1 MRKKY
6 IIGSMVLVATAA
18 AVVTISAN
26 GISGNTASDITGSS
40 EIAYETTIEES
51 EAKLAIS
58 EKNTVGAGKSSE
70 ESEEDALKE
79 YFEDKAI
86 IDTNMVKKYVK
97 VYESDVD
104 DKEDEVVIG
113 KINADTV
120 VTVSQVGEKWTRV
133 RSGSV
138 KGWVRTQNL
147 IFGDEAAKK
156 VGKDAEFKVVI
167 QENKTKAYKEA
178 DINSEV
184 VTTLKEET
192 SHKVKE
198 KNENWIKVSTDDGN
212 AYLRLNNVTLKW
224 TSEKAEAE
232 KESREA
238 EEKASKE
245 AEAKKAKEEESKKAA
260 ESKAAEESW
269 LAESKAQKEAAEEA
283 SRQAAEA
290 AAAQAAA
297 EEASRQAA
305 AQAAAEEASRQAA
318 AQAAAE
324 EASRQAAA
332 EEAARQAAAQAAAEE
347 ASRQAAAQAAAEE
360 AARQAAA
367 QAAAEEAARQ
377 AAAQQAAQQQQHL
390 GKFRITHYCSCPI
403 CCGQWSTGS
412 STVIGAS
419 GMVLTPG
426 QSIAV
431 NPAQIPYG
439 SKVMING
446 QIYIAADTGVGSNC
460 IDIYTGTNH
469 AVASAGGMYYADVYL
484 VK

>member
-283 SRQAAEA
+283 SRQAAGA
-290 AAAQAAA
+290 
-297 EEASRQAA
+297 AA

-367 QAAAEEAARQ
+367 QAAA
-377 AAAQQAAQQQQHL
+377 QQAAQQPQHL

>member
-1 MRKKY
+1 MIKNTVFYGGIYIMRKKY

-26 GISGNTASDITGSS
+26 GILGNTASDITGSS

-51 EAKLAIS
+51 EAKIAIS
-58 EKNTVGAGKSSE
+58 EKNTVGAGKSS

-113 KINADTV
+113 KITADTV

-156 VGKDAEFKVVI
+156 VGEDAEFKVVI

-192 SHKVKE
+192 SHDVKE

-212 AYLRLNNVTLKW
+212 AYLRLNHVTLKW

-245 AEAKKAKEEESKKAA
+245 AESKKAKEEESKKAA

-269 LAESKAQKEAAEEA
+269 LAESEAQKAAAEEA

-305 AQAAAEEASRQAA
+305 AQAAAEEAA
-318 AQAAAE
+318 
-324 EASRQAAA
+324 RQAAA
-332 EEAARQAAAQAAAEE
+332 EEAA
-347 ASRQAAAQAAAEE
+347 RQAAAQAAAEE

-377 AAAQQAAQQQQHL
+377 AAAQAAAEQAAQQAAQQQYL

-403 CCGQWSTGS
+403 CCGQWSTGAA
-412 STVIGAS
+412 TVVGAS
-419 GMVLTPG
+419 GMALTPG

>member
-324 EASRQAAA
+324 EA
-332 EEAARQAAAQAAAEE
+332 ARQAAA
-347 ASRQAAAQAAAEE
+347 
-360 AARQAAA
+360 
-367 QAAAEEAARQ
+367 Q

>member
-147 IFGDEAAKK
+147 IFGDEAA
-156 VGKDAEFKVVI
+156 
-167 QENKTKAYKEA
+167 
-178 DINSEV
+178 
-184 VTTLKEET
+184 
-192 SHKVKE
+192 
-198 KNENWIKVSTDDGN
+198 
-212 AYLRLNNVTLKW
+212 
-224 TSEKAEAE
+224 
-232 KESREA
+232 
-238 EEKASKE
+238 
-245 AEAKKAKEEESKKAA
+245 
-260 ESKAAEESW
+260 
-269 LAESKAQKEAAEEA
+269 
-283 SRQAAEA
+283 
-290 AAAQAAA
+290 
-297 EEASRQAA
+297 
-305 AQAAAEEASRQAA
+305 
-318 AQAAAE
+318 
-324 EASRQAAA
+324 
-332 EEAARQAAAQAAAEE
+332 
-347 ASRQAAAQAAAEE
+347 
-360 AARQAAA
+360 
-367 QAAAEEAARQ
+367 
-377 AAAQQAAQQQQHL
+377 
-390 GKFRITHYCSCPI
+390 
-403 CCGQWSTGS
+403 
-412 STVIGAS
+412 
-419 GMVLTPG
+419 
-426 QSIAV
+426 
-431 NPAQIPYG
+431 
-439 SKVMING
+439 
-446 QIYIAADTGVGSNC
+446 
-460 IDIYTGTNH
+460 
-469 AVASAGGMYYADVYL
+469 
-484 VK
+484 

>member
-318 AQAAAE
+318 EAAAAQAAAE

-347 ASRQAAAQAAAEE
+347 ASRQAAA
-360 AARQAAA
+360 
-367 QAAAEEAARQ
+367 Q

>member
-305 AQAAAEEASRQAA
+305 AQAAAEEASRQAEAA

-324 EASRQAAA
+324 EAS
-332 EEAARQAAAQAAAEE
+332 RQAAAQAAAEE

-390 GKFRITHYCSCPI
+390 GKFRITHYCSCSI

>member
-318 AQAAAE
+318 EAAAAQAAAE

-347 ASRQAAAQAAAEE
+347 A
-360 AARQAAA
+360 ARQAAA
-367 QAAAEEAARQ
+367 Q

>member
-297 EEASRQAA
+297 EEAA
-305 AQAAAEEASRQAA
+305 
-318 AQAAAE
+318 
-324 EASRQAAA
+324 
-332 EEAARQAAAQAAAEE
+332 
-347 ASRQAAAQAAAEE
+347 RQAAAQAAAEE

-367 QAAAEEAARQ
+367 Q

>member
-318 AQAAAE
+318 
-324 EASRQAAA
+324 EA
-332 EEAARQAAAQAAAEE
+332 
-347 ASRQAAAQAAAEE
+347 AAAQAAAEE

-367 QAAAEEAARQ
+367 Q

>member
-305 AQAAAEEASRQAA
+305 AQAAAEEASRQA
-318 AQAAAE
+318 E
-324 EASRQAAA
+324 
-332 EEAARQAAAQAAAEE
+332 AAAQAAAEE

-360 AARQAAA
+360 ASRQAAA

-390 GKFRITHYCSCPI
+390 GKFRITHYCSCSI

>member
-1 MRKKY
+1 MIKNTVFYGGIYIMRKKY

-26 GISGNTASDITGSS
+26 GILGNTASDITGSS

-51 EAKLAIS
+51 EAKIAIS
-58 EKNTVGAGKSSE
+58 EKNTVGAGKSS

-113 KINADTV
+113 KITADTV

-156 VGKDAEFKVVI
+156 VGEDAEFKVVI

-192 SHKVKE
+192 SHDVKE

-212 AYLRLNNVTLKW
+212 AYLRLNHVTLKW

-245 AEAKKAKEEESKKAA
+245 AESKKAKEEESKKAA

-269 LAESKAQKEAAEEA
+269 LAESEAQKAAAEEA

-297 EEASRQAA
+297 EQASRQAAAEAAAEEASRKAAALAAAEAASRQAA
-305 AQAAAEEASRQAA
+305 AQAAAEQ
-318 AQAAAE
+318 
-324 EASRQAAA
+324 
-332 EEAARQAAAQAAAEE
+332 
-347 ASRQAAAQAAAEE
+347 
-360 AARQAAA
+360 
-367 QAAAEEAARQ
+367 
-377 AAAQQAAQQQQHL
+377 AAQQAAQQQYL

-403 CCGQWSTGS
+403 CCGQWSTGAA
-412 STVIGAS
+412 TVVGAS
-419 GMVLTPG
+419 GMALTPG

>member
-318 AQAAAE
+318 EAAAAQAAAE

-332 EEAARQAAAQAAAEE
+332 EEAARQAAA
-347 ASRQAAAQAAAEE
+347 
-360 AARQAAA
+360 
-367 QAAAEEAARQ
+367 Q

-460 IDIYTGTNH
+460 IDIYTGANH

>member
-297 EEASRQAA
+297 RC
-305 AQAAAEEASRQAA
+305 R
-318 AQAAAE
+318 
-324 EASRQAAA
+324 
-332 EEAARQAAAQAAAEE
+332 
-347 ASRQAAAQAAAEE
+347 
-360 AARQAAA
+360 
-367 QAAAEEAARQ
+367 
-377 AAAQQAAQQQQHL
+377 
-390 GKFRITHYCSCPI
+390 
-403 CCGQWSTGS
+403 
-412 STVIGAS
+412 
-419 GMVLTPG
+419 
-426 QSIAV
+426 
-431 NPAQIPYG
+431 
-439 SKVMING
+439 
-446 QIYIAADTGVGSNC
+446 
-460 IDIYTGTNH
+460 
-469 AVASAGGMYYADVYL
+469 
-484 VK
+484 

>member
-318 AQAAAE
+318 A
-324 EASRQAAA
+324 

-367 QAAAEEAARQ
+367 Q

>member
-283 SRQAAEA
+283 SRQAA
-290 AAAQAAA
+290 
-297 EEASRQAA
+297 
-305 AQAAAEEASRQAA
+305 

-367 QAAAEEAARQ
+367 Q

>member
-1 MRKKY
+1 MIKNTVFYGGIYIMRKNY

-26 GISGNTASDITGSS
+26 GILGNTASDITGSS

-51 EAKLAIS
+51 EAKIAIS
-58 EKNTVGAGKSSE
+58 EKNTVGAGKSS

-113 KINADTV
+113 KITADTV

-156 VGKDAEFKVVI
+156 VGEDAEFKVVI

-192 SHKVKE
+192 SHDVKE

-212 AYLRLNNVTLKW
+212 AYLRLNHVTLKW

-245 AEAKKAKEEESKKAA
+245 AESKKAKEEESKKAA

-269 LAESKAQKEAAEEA
+269 LAESEAQKAAAEEA

-305 AQAAAEEASRQAA
+305 AQAAAEEA
-318 AQAAAE
+318 
-324 EASRQAAA
+324 
-332 EEAARQAAAQAAAEE
+332 ARQAAAEE

-377 AAAQQAAQQQQHL
+377 AAAQAAAEQAAQQAAQQQYL

-403 CCGQWSTGS
+403 CCGQWSTGAA
-412 STVIGAS
+412 TVVGAS
-419 GMVLTPG
+419 GMALTPG

>member
-305 AQAAAEEASRQAA
+305 AQAAAD
-318 AQAAAE
+318 
-324 EASRQAAA
+324 
-332 EEAARQAAAQAAAEE
+332 EAARQAAA
-347 ASRQAAAQAAAEE
+347 
-360 AARQAAA
+360 
-367 QAAAEEAARQ
+367 Q

>member
-318 AQAAAE
+318 
-324 EASRQAAA
+324 EA
-332 EEAARQAAAQAAAEE
+332 AAAQAAAEE

-367 QAAAEEAARQ
+367 Q

-412 STVIGAS
+412 STGIGAS

>member
-332 EEAARQAAAQAAAEE
+332 EEAARQAAAQAAA
-347 ASRQAAAQAAAEE
+347 
-360 AARQAAA
+360 
-367 QAAAEEAARQ
+367 
-377 AAAQQAAQQQQHL
+377 QQAAQQQQHL

>member
-224 TSEKAEAE
+224 TSEKAETE

-332 EEAARQAAAQAAAEE
+332 EEAARQAAAQAAA
-347 ASRQAAAQAAAEE
+347 
-360 AARQAAA
+360 
-367 QAAAEEAARQ
+367 
-377 AAAQQAAQQQQHL
+377 QQAAQQQQHL

>member
-26 GISGNTASDITGSS
+26 GILGNTASDITGSS

-51 EAKLAIS
+51 EAKIAIS
-58 EKNTVGAGKSSE
+58 EKNTVGAGKSS

-113 KINADTV
+113 KITADTV

-156 VGKDAEFKVVI
+156 VGEDAEFKVVI

-192 SHKVKE
+192 SHDVKE

-212 AYLRLNNVTLKW
+212 AYLRLNHVTLKW

-245 AEAKKAKEEESKKAA
+245 AESKKAKEEESKKAA

-269 LAESKAQKEAAEEA
+269 LAESEAQKAAAEEA
-283 SRQAAEA
+283 SRQAAEDA
-290 AAAQAAA
+290 AAHAAA

-305 AQAAAEEASRQAA
+305 AQAA
-318 AQAAAE
+318 
-324 EASRQAAA
+324 
-332 EEAARQAAAQAAAEE
+332 
-347 ASRQAAAQAAAEE
+347 RQAAAQAAAEE

-367 QAAAEEAARQ
+367 QAAAEQ
-377 AAAQQAAQQQQHL
+377 AAQQAAQQQYL

-403 CCGQWSTGS
+403 CCGQWSTGAA
-412 STVIGAS
+412 TVVGAS
-419 GMVLTPG
+419 GMALTPG

>member
-318 AQAAAE
+318 
-324 EASRQAAA
+324 EA
-332 EEAARQAAAQAAAEE
+332 AAAQAAAEE

-367 QAAAEEAARQ
+367 Q

>member
-26 GISGNTASDITGSS
+26 GILGNTASDITGSS

-51 EAKLAIS
+51 EAKIAIS
-58 EKNTVGAGKSSE
+58 EKNTVGAGKSS

-113 KINADTV
+113 KITADTV

-156 VGKDAEFKVVI
+156 VGEDAEFKVVI

-192 SHKVKE
+192 SHDVKE

-212 AYLRLNNVTLKW
+212 AYLRLNHVTLKW

-245 AEAKKAKEEESKKAA
+245 AESKKAKEEESKKAA

-269 LAESKAQKEAAEEA
+269 LAESEAQKAAAEEA

-297 EEASRQAA
+297 EEA
-305 AQAAAEEASRQAA
+305 
-318 AQAAAE
+318 
-324 EASRQAAA
+324 
-332 EEAARQAAAQAAAEE
+332 ARQAAAQAAAE
-347 ASRQAAAQAAAEE
+347 Q
-360 AARQAAA
+360 
-367 QAAAEEAARQ
+367 
-377 AAAQQAAQQQQHL
+377 AAQQAAQQQYL

-403 CCGQWSTGS
+403 CCGQWSTGAA
-412 STVIGAS
+412 TVVGAS
-419 GMVLTPG
+419 GMALTPG

>member
-26 GISGNTASDITGSS
+26 GISGNTTSDITGSS
-40 EIAYETTIEES
+40 KIAYETSIEES
-51 EAKLAIS
+51 EAKLAIA
-58 EKNTVGAGKSSE
+58 EKNAVAAGKSSE
-70 ESEEDALKE
+70 EAKLKE
-79 YFEDKAI
+79 YFEDKAV

-97 VYESDVD
+97 VYADDVD
-104 DKEDEVVIG
+104 NKEDEVAIG
-113 KINADTV
+113 KITADTV
-120 VTVSQVGEKWTRV
+120 VTVSQKGEKWTRV
-133 RSGSV
+133 RAGSI

-147 IFGDEAAKK
+147 IFGDEAAEK
-156 VGKDAEFKVVI
+156 VSSDAEFKVVV
-167 QENKTKAYKEA
+167 QEKTKAYK
-178 DINSEV
+178 DTDLTSEV
-184 VTTLKEET
+184 VTTLK
-192 SHKVKE
+192 KDVAYDVDE
-198 KNENWIKVSTDDGN
+198 KDENWVQVKTDDGN
-212 AYLRLNNVTLKW
+212 AYVRINNVTVTW

-232 KESREA
+232 KASKEA
-238 EEKASKE
+238 EEAEKASEEAAKASKE
-245 AEAKKAKEEESKKAA
+245 AEEAAKASKEAEEQ
-260 ESKAAEESW
+260 SKAAEASW
-269 LAESKAQKEAAEEA
+269 LAESSAAQAAAEEA
-283 SRQAAEA
+283 SRQ

-332 EEAARQAAAQAAAEE
+332 
-347 ASRQAAAQAAAEE
+347 
-360 AARQAAA
+360 

-377 AAAQQAAQQQQHL
+377 AAAQQQAAQQQAAQQQHL
-390 GKFRITHYCSCPI
+390 GKFRITHYCSCSI

>member
-70 ESEEDALKE
+70 ESKEDALKE

-332 EEAARQAAAQAAAEE
+332 EEAARQAAAQAAA
-347 ASRQAAAQAAAEE
+347 
-360 AARQAAA
+360 
-367 QAAAEEAARQ
+367 
-377 AAAQQAAQQQQHL
+377 QQAAQQQQHL

>member
-192 SHKVKE
+192 SYKVKE

-318 AQAAAE
+318 AH
-324 EASRQAAA
+324 AAA
-332 EEAARQAAAQAAAEE
+332 EEAARQAAAQA
-347 ASRQAAAQAAAEE
+347 
-360 AARQAAA
+360 
-367 QAAAEEAARQ
+367 
-377 AAAQQAAQQQQHL
+377 AAQQQQHL

>member
-318 AQAAAE
+318 EAAAAQAAAE

-332 EEAARQAAAQAAAEE
+332 EEAARQAAA
-347 ASRQAAAQAAAEE
+347 
-360 AARQAAA
+360 
-367 QAAAEEAARQ
+367 Q

>member
-70 ESEEDALKE
+70 ESKEDALKE

-318 AQAAAE
+318 EAAAAQAAAEEASRQAAAQAAAE

-347 ASRQAAAQAAAEE
+347 A
-360 AARQAAA
+360 ARQAAA
-367 QAAAEEAARQ
+367 Q

>member
-178 DINSEV
+178 YINSEV
-184 VTTLKEET
+184 VTTL
-192 SHKVKE
+192 KE

-305 AQAAAEEASRQAA
+305 AQDAADEASRQAA
-318 AQAAAE
+318 AH
-324 EASRQAAA
+324 AAA
-332 EEAARQAAAQAAAEE
+332 EEAARQAAA
-347 ASRQAAAQAAAEE
+347 
-360 AARQAAA
+360 
-367 QAAAEEAARQ
+367 Q

>member
-198 KNENWIKVSTDDGN
+198 KNENWIKLSTDDGN

-318 AQAAAE
+318 EAAAAQAAAEEASRQAAAQAAAE

-332 EEAARQAAAQAAAEE
+332 EEAARQAAA
-347 ASRQAAAQAAAEE
+347 
-360 AARQAAA
+360 
-367 QAAAEEAARQ
+367 Q

>member
-26 GISGNTASDITGSS
+26 GILGNTASDITGSS

-51 EAKLAIS
+51 EAKIAIS
-58 EKNTVGAGKSSE
+58 EKNTVGAGKSS

-113 KINADTV
+113 KITADTV

-156 VGKDAEFKVVI
+156 VGEDAEFKVVI

-192 SHKVKE
+192 SHDVKE

-212 AYLRLNNVTLKW
+212 AYLRLNHVTLKW

-245 AEAKKAKEEESKKAA
+245 AESKKAKEEESKKAA

-269 LAESKAQKEAAEEA
+269 LAESEAQKAAAEEA

-305 AQAAAEEASRQAA
+305 AQAAAEEA
-318 AQAAAE
+318 
-324 EASRQAAA
+324 
-332 EEAARQAAAQAAAEE
+332 ARQAAAEE

-377 AAAQQAAQQQQHL
+377 AAAQAAAEQAAQQAAQQQYL

-403 CCGQWSTGS
+403 CCGQWSTGAA
-412 STVIGAS
+412 TVVGAS
-419 GMVLTPG
+419 GMALTPG

>member
-347 ASRQAAAQAAAEE
+347 A
-360 AARQAAA
+360 
-367 QAAAEEAARQ
+367 ARQ